1 MELGSKGCHK
11 IIRNIDEGS
20 SPRHKVPCRSCLQPL
35 LLSCT
40 GTSVV
45 FGVFFLFEAVV
56 YKEGGTGIH
65 APAHEWERPISPP
78 LLTNQAVAML
88 HHLPLS
94 FSHTMLR
101 DAADPLAIGG
111 HHSRTILPSN
121 LLHSCSHL
129 PHDMGISRGIEL
141 EALSFVSPSNSLLFS
156 SKAAWKITAQ
166 NKAGCQEGWGKRTV
180 PTVMV
185 AAVTLCPAGGGRA
198 ARLALFPREL
208 AQPSPRH
215 GPRESFLRWASWHR
229 THGCHSE
236 TWALMAGHGAA
247 RRESDLGLQA
257 QGFGSWM
264 ERRSFGFGARFP
276 PLFVRRLC
284 VQSQEDRSC
293 RA

>member
-1 MELGSKGCHK
+1 
-11 IIRNIDEGS
+11 
-20 SPRHKVPCRSCLQPL
+20 
-35 LLSCT
+35 
-40 GTSVV
+40 
-45 FGVFFLFEAVV
+45 
-56 YKEGGTGIH
+56 
-65 APAHEWERPISPP
+65 
-78 LLTNQAVAML
+78 ML

-129 PHDMGISRGIEL
+129 PHYTGISRGIEL
-141 EALSFVSPSNSLLFS
+141 KALSFVSPSNSLLFS
-156 SKAAWKITAQ
+156 SKAACKITAQ

-215 GPRESFLRWASWHR
+215 GPRESFLQWAS
-229 THGCHSE
+229 
-236 TWALMAGHGAA
+236 
-247 RRESDLGLQA
+247 
-257 QGFGSWM
+257 
-264 ERRSFGFGARFP
+264 
-276 PLFVRRLC
+276 
-284 VQSQEDRSC
+284 
-293 RA
+293 